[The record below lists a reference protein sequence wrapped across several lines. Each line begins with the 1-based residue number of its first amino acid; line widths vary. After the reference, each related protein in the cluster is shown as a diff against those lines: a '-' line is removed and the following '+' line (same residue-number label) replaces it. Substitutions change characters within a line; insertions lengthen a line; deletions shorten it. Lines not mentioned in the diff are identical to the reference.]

1 MRGLWGV
8 AMVGALAMTATA
20 HAANAKRE
28 PFGKLADGTPV
39 EMITLSNASGV
50 TARIISYGATL
61 QSLEAPDRDGKP
73 GDIVLGHATLDDYVE
88 KPNYFG
94 VSVGRYANRIAR
106 GRFTLDGKAYALA
119 TNNGANALHGGVKGF
134 DKAVWKVV
142 SVTSGPTASVTLG
155 YVSPDGEEGYPGT
168 LSVTATYSLDDANAL
183 SVDYRA
189 TTDKP
194 TIVNL
199 TNHSLFNLA
208 GEGSESGI
216 MDHVLKI
223 DADAITPV
231 DETLIPTGS
240 LLPVDGTPFDFRQA
254 IRIGERIRDMRDQQ
268 IAYGRGYDHNYVL
281 NGASG
286 ALRLAA
292 RLEDPASGRVLELMT
307 DQPGLQVYS
316 GNFLDGTVSG
326 KSGRAY
332 RQGDGLALEPQL
344 FPDTPN
350 QPQFG
355 SARLAPGQTY
365 RNHMIFR
372 LLTAAR

>member
-1 MRGLWGV
+1 
-8 AMVGALAMTATA
+8 
-20 HAANAKRE
+20 
-28 PFGKLADGTPV
+28 
-39 EMITLSNASGV
+39 
-50 TARIISYGATL
+50 
-61 QSLEAPDRDGKP
+61 
-73 GDIVLGHATLDDYVE
+73 
-88 KPNYFG
+88 
-94 VSVGRYANRIAR
+94 
-106 GRFTLDGKAYALA
+106 
-119 TNNGANALHGGVKGF
+119 
-134 DKAVWKVV
+134 
-142 SVTSGPTASVTLG
+142 
-155 YVSPDGEEGYPGT
+155 
-168 LSVTATYSLDDANAL
+168 
-183 SVDYRA
+183 
-189 TTDKP
+189 
-194 TIVNL
+194 
-199 TNHSLFNLA
+199 
-208 GEGSESGI
+208 

-254 IRIGERIRDMRDQQ
+254 MRIGERIRDMRDQQ

>member
-1 MRGLWGV
+1 MRGLWCV
-8 AMVGALAMTATA
+8 AAAGALAMTATA
-20 HAANAKRE
+20 HAANATRE
-28 PFGKLADGTPV
+28 PFGTLADGTPV
-39 EMITLSNASGV
+39 ERITLSNGHGV
-50 TARIISYGATL
+50 RAHIISYGATL
-61 QSLEAPDRDGKP
+61 QSLEAPDRDGKA

-94 VSVGRYANRIAR
+94 VSVGRYANRIAK
-106 GRFTLDGKAYALA
+106 GRFTLDGKAYTLA
-119 TNNGANALHGGVKGF
+119 TNNGVNALHGGVKGF
-134 DKAVWKVV
+134 DKVVWKVV
-142 SVTSGPTASVTLG
+142 SVKSGPTASVTLS
-155 YVSPDGEEGYPGT
+155 YASPDGEEGYPGK
-168 LSVTATYSLDDANAL
+168 LSVTATYSLDEANAL
-183 SVDYRA
+183 SIDYRA

-208 GEGSESGI
+208 GEGSEAGI

-240 LLPVDGTPFDFRQA
+240 LLPVEGTPFDFRQA
-254 IRIGERIRDMRDQQ
+254 TRIGERIRDARDRQ
-268 IAYGRGYDHNYVL
+268 IVYGRGYDHNYVL

-292 RLEDPASGRVLELMT
+292 RLEDPASGRVLELLT

-316 GNFLDGTVSG
+316 GNFLDGTVAG
-326 KSGRAY
+326 KSGRLY

-372 LLTAAR
+372 LLTSAR